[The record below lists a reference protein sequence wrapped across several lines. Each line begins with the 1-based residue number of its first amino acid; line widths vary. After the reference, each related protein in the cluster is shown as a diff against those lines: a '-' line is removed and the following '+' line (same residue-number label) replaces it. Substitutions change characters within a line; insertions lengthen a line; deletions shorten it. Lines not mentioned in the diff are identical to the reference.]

1 MVSRTTGGIDTV
13 MKRPIF
19 QRAEANPILTSQD
32 MPFRA
37 AAVLNPGATEQDGE
51 VVLLVRVEND
61 AGFSDIHAAR
71 SRDGATGWH
80 IEPEPILKHGLPD
93 MRYEQWGCED
103 PRVVFLSEE
112 NCWYITYTAYSPM
125 GAAVAIARS
134 CDLRTAHRLGL
145 IFAPNNKDAALFP
158 HRFDGRWAVLH
169 RPDAG
174 GGVENIW
181 LAYSPDLIHWGE
193 PHCVLQEGS
202 GPAWDAAK
210 VGSGPPPIET
220 KDGWLL
226 LYHGVKH
233 YAGEMVYRV
242 GAALLEY
249 DRPHKVL
256 ARTKHCIFQAE
267 APYEKTGFIPNV
279 VFPTGILQ
287 RDDEIWMYYGAA
299 DTSICLAKAPVSEV
313 LSALYET

>member
-1 MVSRTTGGIDTV
+1 

-19 QRAEANPILTSQD
+19 HRVKENPILTSQD

-37 AAVLNPGATEQDGE
+37 AAVLNPGATEQAEE

-61 AGFSDIHAAR
+61 AGYSDIHVAR
-71 SRDGATGWH
+71 SRDGISDWR
-80 IEPEPILKHGLPD
+80 IEAEPILKHGLPD

-103 PRVVFLSEE
+103 ARVVFLAEE
-112 NCWYITYTAYSPM
+112 NCWYITYTAYSPV

-134 CDLRTAHRLGL
+134 RDLVTADRLGL

-158 HRFDGRWAVLH
+158 HRFNGRWAVLH

-193 PHCVLQEGS
+193 PHCVLMEGA

-220 KDGWLL
+220 PEGWLL

-242 GAALLEY
+242 GAALLDY
-249 DRPHKVL
+249 ANPHKVV
-256 ARTKHCIFQAE
+256 ARTKHCIFQAQVS
-267 APYEKTGFIPNV
+267 YEKTGFIPNV
-279 VFPTGILQ
+279 VFPTGIVQ
-287 RDDEIWMYYGAA
+287 REEEIWMYYGAA
-299 DTSICLAKAPVSEV
+299 DTSICLAKAP
-313 LSALYET
+313 LSDVVAALYEG